1 MEPGEGPIAYQGE
14 PGAYS
19 EEAAQ
24 HLFPDAVHE
33 GYATFAAAFEAVAG
47 GQAEAAVLPVENSV
61 AGVVQEVS
69 DQLWAHP
76 ELNVVGERVIPI
88 RHHLLRRGSEP
99 VRRALS
105 HPQALAQCAGWLTEH
120 HILPV
125 VFADTAG
132 AAREIAE
139 RGQPGDGA
147 IASRAA
153 AERYRLQ
160 VVAEDIADQPSNR
173 TRFLVVR
180 QSPRL
185 APGVGSIKLILGLVA
200 EHRPGGLAQV
210 LQVFAKEEV
219 NLTRLDSRP
228 VPEQPF
234 NYRFYLDGVVAD
246 ADRLPALLQ
255 ALRRVTA
262 ELRLFG
268 TFPIP
273 SAGR

>member
-1 MEPGEGPIAYQGE
+1 
-14 PGAYS
+14 
-19 EEAAQ
+19 
-24 HLFPDAVHE
+24 
-33 GYATFAAAFEAVAG
+33 
-47 GQAEAAVLPVENSV
+47 V

-76 ELNVVGERVIPI
+76 ELVVVGESVSPI
-88 RHHLLRRGSEP
+88 RHHLLRRGPEP
-99 VRRALS
+99 VRRAFS
-105 HPQALAQCAGWLTEH
+105 HPQALAQCAHWLADH

-125 VFADTAG
+125 AFADTAG

-153 AERYRLQ
+153 AERYRLD

-180 QSPRL
+180 HGPSV
-185 APGVGSIKLILGLVA
+185 APDRGSLKLILGLVA

-210 LQVFAKEEV
+210 LQVFAEERV

-228 VPEQPF
+228 IPEQPF
-234 NYRFYLDGVVAD
+234 NYRFYVDGEVAD
-246 ADRLPALLQ
+246 AEQLPELLQ
-255 ALRRVTA
+255 ALRGATA
-262 ELRLFG
+262 EFRLFG
-268 TFPIP
+268 AFSRPP
-273 SAGR
+273 SR